1 MANILLLDD
10 EANVREVLALS
21 LSSFGHDV
29 TTIATPDEAEQILTQ
44 QTFDVVITDLRM
56 DGEDKGLD
64 VVRQTKAMQP
74 DAIVLLLT
82 AYASAET
89 AVEAMRN
96 GAFDYITKPVSRT
109 ELGEIIERTLASK
122 EPKEI
127 STSRHSVKENS
138 QPPETKG
145 ALIGDSHVMQRV
157 RERIQRAAKR
167 DFTVLITGESGTGK
181 ELAAR
186 LVHEQSPRH
195 QEPFVPVHCGAIP
208 ENLFESELFGY
219 VKGAFTGA
227 DTDKVGLIESADG
240 GTLFLDEIGEMP
252 LLIQVK
258 LLRVLQD
265 MRVRRVGSEHETQ
278 VDVRIV
284 AATNRNLEAEVQ
296 AGHFREDLFYRLN
309 VIPVHMP
316 SLRQRREDIPALVH
330 ALMQRYGGSNVSISD
345 ACMQKLSN
353 LPLAGNVREL
363 ENTLQRLLALSDS
376 DALDMHLIDELQS
389 PSATPSINLNHL
401 QEQGISLD
409 AQLEHIEK
417 ALVEEALAQTKNN
430 ATQAAKLLGISF
442 RSMRYRMEKL
452 GLKEEK

>member
-29 TTIATPDEAEQILTQ
+29 TSIARPDEAKQMLEQ

-109 ELGEIIERTLASK
+109 ELGDIIERALAAK
-122 EPKEI
+122 EVSP
-127 STSRHSVKENS
+127 SQHSIEES
-138 QPPETKG
+138 LPSLETKG
-145 ALIGDSHVMQRV
+145 SLLGDSHVIQRV
-157 RERIQRAAKR
+157 RDRIQRAAKR

-186 LVHEQSPRH
+186 LVHEQSPRK
-195 QEPFVPVHCGAIP
+195 QGPFVPVHCGAIP

-227 DTDKVGLIESADG
+227 DSDKTGLIESANG

-296 AGHFREDLFYRLN
+296 AGNFREDLFYRLN

-330 ALMQRYGGSNVSISD
+330 ALMQRHGGSNISISD

-363 ENTLQRLLALSDS
+363 ENTLQRLLALSDG
-376 DALDMHLIDELQS
+376 DALDIQLIDELQNPS
-389 PSATPSINLNHL
+389 PIPSIDLNHL

-409 AQLEHIEK
+409 EQLEHIEK
-417 ALVEEALAQTKNN
+417 SLVEEALSQTKNN
-430 ATQAAKLLGISF
+430 ATQAAKRLGISF
-442 RSMRYRMEKL
+442 RSMRYRMQKL

>member
-1 MANILLLDD
+1 
-10 EANVREVLALS
+10 
-21 LSSFGHDV
+21 
-29 TTIATPDEAEQILTQ
+29 
-44 QTFDVVITDLRM
+44 ITDLRM

-64 VVRQTKAMQP
+64 VVRQAKAIQP
-74 DAIVLLLT
+74 HAIVLLLT

-109 ELGEIIERTLASK
+109 ELGDIIERALTSK
-122 EPKEI
+122 D
-127 STSRHSVKENS
+127 TSQEKQTTHKKLKTT
-138 QPPETKG
+138 PETKG
-145 ALIGDSHVMQRV
+145 SLIGDSHVIQRV

-186 LVHEQSPRH
+186 LVHEQSPRSH
-195 QEPFVPVHCGAIP
+195 ASFVPVHCGAIP

-227 DTDKVGLIESADG
+227 ESNKIGLIESANG

-265 MRVRRVGSEHETQ
+265 MRVRRVGDEHEMQ

-296 AGHFREDLFYRLN
+296 AGNFREDLFYRLN

-316 SLRQRREDIPALVH
+316 SLRQRREDIPALAQSLMKRCGGANVH
-330 ALMQRYGGSNVSISD
+330 ISD
-345 ACMQKLSN
+345 ACMKKLMN

-363 ENTLQRLLALSDS
+363 ENTLQRLLALSD
-376 DALDMHLIDELQS
+376 DGELDGQLIDEIIGQPRQNKEKKTIQLQ
-389 PSATPSINLNHL
+389 HL
-401 QEQGISLD
+401 KEQGISLD
-409 AQLEHIEK
+409 TQLEYIEK
-417 ALVEEALAQTKNN
+417 SLVEEALAQTQNN
-430 ATQAAKLLGISF
+430 ATQAAKLLDISF
-442 RSMRYRMEKL
+442 RSIRYRMQKL

>member
-10 EANVREVLALS
+10 EANVREVLTLS

-29 TTIATPDEAEQILTQ
+29 TSIATPDEAKQMLEQ

-64 VVRQTKAMQP
+64 IVRQSKAVQP

-109 ELGEIIERTLASK
+109 ELGDIIERALAAK
-122 EPKEI
+122 EVSPNQHNIEESSPSLK
-127 STSRHSVKENS
+127 
-138 QPPETKG
+138 TKG
-145 ALIGDSHVMQRV
+145 SLLGDSHVIQRV
-157 RERIQRAAKR
+157 RDRIQRAAKR

-186 LVHEQSPRH
+186 LVHEQSPRK
-195 QEPFVPVHCGAIP
+195 QGPFVPVHCGAIP

-227 DTDKVGLIESADG
+227 DSDKTGLIESANG

-284 AATNRNLEAEVQ
+284 AATNRDLEAEVQ
-296 AGHFREDLFYRLN
+296 TGNFREDLFYRLN
-309 VIPVHMP
+309 VIPVHIP

-330 ALMQRYGGSNVSISD
+330 ALMQRHGGSNISISD
-345 ACMQKLSN
+345 ACMQKLSG

-363 ENTLQRLLALSDS
+363 ENTLQRLLALSDG
-376 DALDMHLIDELQS
+376 DTLDIQLIDELQS
-389 PSATPSINLNHL
+389 PSPSPSINLNYL

-409 AQLEHIEK
+409 DQLEHIEK
-417 ALVEEALAQTKNN
+417 SLVEEALSQTKNN

-442 RSMRYRMEKL
+442 RSMRYRMQKL

>member
-109 ELGEIIERTLASK
+109 ELGEIIERALASK

-195 QEPFVPVHCGAIP
+195 QGPFVPVHCGAIP

-363 ENTLQRLLALSDS
+363 ENTLQRLLALSDG

>member
-10 EANVREVLALS
+10 EANVREVLTLS

-29 TTIATPDEAEQILTQ
+29 TSIATPDEAKQMLEQ

-64 VVRQTKAMQP
+64 IVRQSKAVQP

-109 ELGEIIERTLASK
+109 ELGDIIERALAAK
-122 EPKEI
+122 EVSPNQHNIEESSPSLK
-127 STSRHSVKENS
+127 
-138 QPPETKG
+138 TKG
-145 ALIGDSHVMQRV
+145 SLLGDSHVIQRV
-157 RERIQRAAKR
+157 RDRIQRAAKR

-186 LVHEQSPRH
+186 LVHEQSPRS
-195 QEPFVPVHCGAIP
+195 QGPFVPVHCGAIP

-227 DTDKVGLIESADG
+227 DSDKIGLIESANG

-284 AATNRNLEAEVQ
+284 AATNRDLEAEVQ
-296 AGHFREDLFYRLN
+296 TGNFREDLFYRLN
-309 VIPVHMP
+309 VIPVHIP

-330 ALMQRYGGSNVSISD
+330 ALMQRHGGSNISISD
-345 ACMQKLSN
+345 ACMQKLSG

-363 ENTLQRLLALSDS
+363 ENTLQRLLALSDG
-376 DALDMHLIDELQS
+376 DTLDIQLIDELQS
-389 PSATPSINLNHL
+389 PSPSPSINLNYL

-409 AQLEHIEK
+409 DQLEHIEK
-417 ALVEEALAQTKNN
+417 SLVEEALSQTKNN

-442 RSMRYRMEKL
+442 RSMRYRMQKL

>member
-21 LSSFGHDV
+21 LGSFGHDV
-29 TTIATPDEAEQILTQ
+29 TSIATPDEAIQMLEQ

-64 VVRQTKAMQP
+64 IVRQSKAMQP
-74 DAIVLLLT
+74 HAIVLLLT

-109 ELGEIIERTLASK
+109 ELGDIIERALAAKDISPTLK
-122 EPKEI
+122 NLE
-127 STSRHSVKENS
+127 
-138 QPPETKG
+138 ETMPIAEKKG
-145 ALIGDSHVMQRV
+145 SLIGDSHVIQRI
-157 RERIQRAAKR
+157 RDRIQRAAKR

-186 LVHEQSPRH
+186 LVHEQSPRN
-195 QEPFVPVHCGAIP
+195 QGPFVPVHCGAIP

-227 DTDKVGLIESADG
+227 DSDKTGLIESADG

-265 MRVRRVGSEHETQ
+265 MRVRRVGSEHEIQ

-296 AGHFREDLFYRLN
+296 AGNFREDLFYRLN

-316 SLRQRREDIPALVH
+316 SLRQRREDIPALVQ
-330 ALMQRYGGSNVSISD
+330 ALMQRCGGSNVSISD

-363 ENTLQRLLALSDS
+363 ENTLQRLLALSDD
-376 DALDMHLIDELQS
+376 DALDIHLIDELQRPS
-389 PSATPSINLNHL
+389 PTQAINLSHL

-409 AQLEHIEK
+409 TQLEYIEK
-417 ALVEEALAQTKNN
+417 TLVEEALSQTNNN
-430 ATQAAKLLGISF
+430 ATQAAKLLDISF
-442 RSMRYRMEKL
+442 RSMRYRMQKL
-452 GLKEEK
+452 GLKENK

>member
-29 TTIATPDEAEQILTQ
+29 TSIATPDEAKQTLEQ

-109 ELGEIIERTLASK
+109 ELGDIIERALAAK
-122 EPKEI
+122 EVSPNQHNIEESSPSLK
-127 STSRHSVKENS
+127 
-138 QPPETKG
+138 TKG
-145 ALIGDSHVMQRV
+145 SLLGDSHVIQRV
-157 RERIQRAAKR
+157 RDRIQRAAKR

-186 LVHEQSPRH
+186 LVHEQSPRS
-195 QEPFVPVHCGAIP
+195 QGPFVPVHCGAIP

-227 DTDKVGLIESADG
+227 DSDKMGLIESANG

-265 MRVRRVGSEHETQ
+265 MRVRRVGSEHETK

-284 AATNRNLEAEVQ
+284 AATNRDLEAEVQ
-296 AGHFREDLFYRLN
+296 AGNFREDLFYRLN

-330 ALMQRYGGSNVSISD
+330 ALMQRHGGSNISISD

-363 ENTLQRLLALSDS
+363 ENTLQRLLALSDG
-376 DALDMHLIDELQS
+376 DALDIQLIDELQN
-389 PSATPSINLNHL
+389 PNPIPSIDLNHL

-409 AQLEHIEK
+409 EQLEHIEK
-417 ALVEEALAQTKNN
+417 SLVEEALTQTKNN

-442 RSMRYRMEKL
+442 RSMRYRMQKL

>member
-21 LSSFGHDV
+21 LNSFGHDV
-29 TTIATPDEAEQILTQ
+29 VSIATPKEAKQMLEQQ
-44 QTFDVVITDLRM
+44 AFDVVITDLRM

-64 VVRQTKAMQP
+64 VVRQAKAIQP
-74 DAIVLLLT
+74 NTIVLLLT

-109 ELGEIIERTLASK
+109 ELGDIIERALAVK
-122 EPKEI
+122 DITQTHNPLEKNIDKHEI
-127 STSRHSVKENS
+127 
-138 QPPETKG
+138 KG
-145 ALIGDSHVMQRV
+145 SLIGSSHVIQRI
-157 RERIQRAAKR
+157 RERIARAAKR

-186 LVHEQSPRH
+186 LVHEQSPRK
-195 QEPFVPVHCGAIP
+195 QGPFVPVHCGAIP

-227 DTDKVGLIESADG
+227 ESDKIGLIESADE

-284 AATNRNLEAEVQ
+284 AATNRNLETEVQ
-296 AGHFREDLFYRLN
+296 AGNFREDLFYRLN
-309 VIPVHMP
+309 VIPIHMP
-316 SLRQRREDIPALVH
+316 SLRQRREDIPALVQ
-330 ALMQRYGGSNVSISD
+330 ALMQRSGGANVHISD
-345 ACMQKLSN
+345 ACMQKLST

-363 ENTLQRLLALSDS
+363 ENTLQRLLALSDD
-376 DALDMHLIDELQS
+376 DALDIHLLDELQHS
-389 PSATPSINLNHL
+389 DQTQTISLHHL

-409 AQLEHIEK
+409 EQLEYNEK
-417 ALVEEALAQTKNN
+417 TLVEEALMQTQHN

-442 RSMRYRMEKL
+442 RSMRYRMQKL

>member
-10 EANVREVLALS
+10 EANVREVLTLS

-29 TTIATPDEAEQILTQ
+29 TSIATPDEAKQMLEQ

-64 VVRQTKAMQP
+64 IVRQSKAVQP

-109 ELGEIIERTLASK
+109 ELGDIIERALAAK
-122 EPKEI
+122 EVSPNQHNIEESSPSLK
-127 STSRHSVKENS
+127 
-138 QPPETKG
+138 TKG
-145 ALIGDSHVMQRV
+145 SLLGDSHVIQRV
-157 RERIQRAAKR
+157 RDRIQRAAKR

-186 LVHEQSPRH
+186 LVHEQSPRS
-195 QEPFVPVHCGAIP
+195 QGPFVPVHCGAIP

-227 DTDKVGLIESADG
+227 DSDKIGLIESANG

-284 AATNRNLEAEVQ
+284 AATNRDLEAEVQ
-296 AGHFREDLFYRLN
+296 TGNFREDLFYRLN
-309 VIPVHMP
+309 VIPVHIP

-330 ALMQRYGGSNVSISD
+330 ALMQRHGGSNISISD
-345 ACMQKLSN
+345 ACMQKLSG

-363 ENTLQRLLALSDS
+363 ENTLQRLLALSDG
-376 DALDMHLIDELQS
+376 DTLDIQLIDELQS
-389 PSATPSINLNHL
+389 PSPSPSINLNYL

-409 AQLEHIEK
+409 DQLEHIEK
-417 ALVEEALAQTKNN
+417 SLVEEALAQTKNN

-442 RSMRYRMEKL
+442 RSMRYRMQKL

>member
-109 ELGEIIERTLASK
+109 ELGEIIERALASK

-195 QEPFVPVHCGAIP
+195 QGPFVPVHCGAIP

-330 ALMQRYGGSNVSISD
+330 ALMQRYGGSNISISD

-363 ENTLQRLLALSDS
+363 ENTLQRLLALSDG

>member
-29 TTIATPDEAEQILTQ
+29 TSIAKPDEAKQMLEQ

-74 DAIVLLLT
+74 HAIVLLLT

-109 ELGEIIERTLASK
+109 ELGDIIERALAT
-122 EPKEI
+122 KEI
-127 STSRHSVKENS
+127 LPTHKNLGKATSLA
-138 QPPETKG
+138 ETKG
-145 ALIGDSHVMQRV
+145 SLIGDSHVIQRV
-157 RERIQRAAKR
+157 RDRIQRAAKR

-186 LVHEQSPRH
+186 LVHEQSPRN

-227 DTDKVGLIESADG
+227 DSDKTGLIESADG

-278 VDVRIV
+278 VNVRIV

-296 AGHFREDLFYRLN
+296 AGNFREDLFYRLN

-330 ALMQRYGGSNVSISD
+330 ALMRRCGGSNISISD
-345 ACMQKLSN
+345 ACMQKLSS

-363 ENTLQRLLALSDS
+363 ENTLQRLLALSDG
-376 DALDMHLIDELQS
+376 DALDIQLIDELQN
-389 PSATPSINLNHL
+389 PSVTPTININHL

-409 AQLEHIEK
+409 DQLEHIEK
-417 ALVEEALAQTKNN
+417 SLVEEALSQTNNN
-430 ATQAAKLLGISF
+430 ATQAAKSLGISF
-442 RSMRYRMEKL
+442 RSMRYRMQKL

>member
-21 LSSFGHDV
+21 LNSFGHDV
-29 TTIATPDEAEQILTQ
+29 VSIATPDEAKQMLAQ

-64 VVRQTKAMQP
+64 VVRQAKAIQP
-74 DAIVLLLT
+74 NTIVLLLT

-89 AVEAMRN
+89 AVEAMRD

-109 ELGEIIERTLASK
+109 ELGDIIERALA
-122 EPKEI
+122 
-127 STSRHSVKENS
+127 VKDITHTHKPLEKNIEKH
-138 QPPETKG
+138 ETRG
-145 ALIGDSHVMQRV
+145 SLIGHSHVIQRI
-157 RERIQRAAKR
+157 RERISRAAKR

-186 LVHEQSPRH
+186 LVHEQSPRK
-195 QEPFVPVHCGAIP
+195 QGPFVPVHCGAIP

-227 DTDKVGLIESADG
+227 ESDKTGLIESADG

-265 MRVRRVGSEHETQ
+265 MRVRRVGSEYETQ

-296 AGHFREDLFYRLN
+296 AGNFREDLFYRLN

-316 SLRQRREDIPALVH
+316 SLRQRREDIPALVQ
-330 ALMQRYGGSNVSISD
+330 ALMKRSGGANVHISD
-345 ACMQKLSN
+345 TCMQKLSN

-363 ENTLQRLLALSDS
+363 ENTLQRLLALSDD
-376 DALDMHLIDELQS
+376 DALDIHLIDELQHS
-389 PSATPSINLNHL
+389 TQTQSISLHQL

-409 AQLEHIEK
+409 SQLEQIEK
-417 ALVEEALAQTKNN
+417 SLVEEALIQTQNN

-442 RSMRYRMEKL
+442 RSMRYRMQKL

>member
-10 EANVREVLALS
+10 EANVREVLTLS

-29 TTIATPDEAEQILTQ
+29 TSIATPDEAKQMLEQ

-64 VVRQTKAMQP
+64 IVRQSKAVQP

-109 ELGEIIERTLASK
+109 ELGDIIERALAAK
-122 EPKEI
+122 EVSPNQHNIEESSPSLK
-127 STSRHSVKENS
+127 
-138 QPPETKG
+138 TKG
-145 ALIGDSHVMQRV
+145 SLLGDSHVIQRV
-157 RERIQRAAKR
+157 RDRIQRAAKR

-186 LVHEQSPRH
+186 LVHEQSPRS
-195 QEPFVPVHCGAIP
+195 QGPFVPVHCGAIP

-227 DTDKVGLIESADG
+227 DSDKIGLIESANG
-240 GTLFLDEIGEMP
+240 GTLFLDEVGEMP

-284 AATNRNLEAEVQ
+284 AATNRDLEAEVQ
-296 AGHFREDLFYRLN
+296 AGNFREDLFYRLN
-309 VIPVHMP
+309 VIPVHIP

-330 ALMQRYGGSNVSISD
+330 ALMQRHGGSNISISD
-345 ACMQKLSN
+345 ACMQKLSG

-363 ENTLQRLLALSDS
+363 ENTLQRLLALSDG
-376 DALDMHLIDELQS
+376 DTLDIQLIDELQS
-389 PSATPSINLNHL
+389 PSPSPSINLNYL

-409 AQLEHIEK
+409 EQLEHIEK
-417 ALVEEALAQTKNN
+417 SLVEEALAQTKNN

-442 RSMRYRMEKL
+442 RSMRYRMQKL

>member
-10 EANVREVLALS
+10 EANVREVLTLS

-29 TTIATPDEAEQILTQ
+29 TSIATPDEVERILEQ

-64 VVRQTKAMQP
+64 VVRQTKAVQP

-109 ELGEIIERTLASK
+109 ELGDIIERALAAK
-122 EPKEI
+122 DI
-127 STSRHSVKENS
+127 SPAHKNFNKTTFPS
-138 QPPETKG
+138 ETKG
-145 ALIGDSHVMQRV
+145 SLVGDSHVIQRV

-186 LVHEQSPRH
+186 LVHEQSPRN
-195 QEPFVPVHCGAIP
+195 QGAFIPVHCGAIP

-227 DTDKVGLIESADG
+227 DSDKIGLIESADG

-252 LLIQVK
+252 LLVQVK

-265 MRVRRVGSEHETQ
+265 MRVRPVGSEHEIQ

-296 AGHFREDLFYRLN
+296 AGNFREDLFYRLN
-309 VIPVHMP
+309 VIPVHIP

-330 ALMQRYGGSNVSISD
+330 ALMRRYGGNNISISD

-363 ENTLQRLLALSDS
+363 ENTLQRLLALSDG
-376 DALDMHLIDELQS
+376 DALDIQLIDELQR
-389 PSATPSINLNHL
+389 PNPTPSIDLNYL

-409 AQLEHIEK
+409 DQLEHIEK
-417 ALVEEALAQTKNN
+417 SLVEEALSQTKNN

-442 RSMRYRMEKL
+442 RSMRYRMQKL

>member
-29 TTIATPDEAEQILTQ
+29 TSIARPDEAKQMLEQ

-109 ELGEIIERTLASK
+109 ELGDIIERALAAK
-122 EPKEI
+122 EVSPNQHNIEESSPSLK
-127 STSRHSVKENS
+127 
-138 QPPETKG
+138 TKG
-145 ALIGDSHVMQRV
+145 SLLGDSHVIQRV
-157 RERIQRAAKR
+157 RDRIQRAAKR

-186 LVHEQSPRH
+186 LVHEQSPRS
-195 QEPFVPVHCGAIP
+195 QGPFVPVHCGAIP

-227 DTDKVGLIESADG
+227 DSDKMGLIESANG

-265 MRVRRVGSEHETQ
+265 MRVRRVGSEHETK

-284 AATNRNLEAEVQ
+284 AATNRDLEAEVQ
-296 AGHFREDLFYRLN
+296 AGNFREDLFYRLN

-330 ALMQRYGGSNVSISD
+330 ALMQRHGGSNISISD

-363 ENTLQRLLALSDS
+363 ENTLQRLLALSDG
-376 DALDMHLIDELQS
+376 DALDIQLIDELQN
-389 PSATPSINLNHL
+389 PNPIPSIDLNHL

-409 AQLEHIEK
+409 EQLEHIEK
-417 ALVEEALAQTKNN
+417 SLVEEALTQTKNN

-442 RSMRYRMEKL
+442 RSMRYRMQKL